1 MSEHNKGVVNAIVA
15 YACWGV
21 FPLYWILLEQ
31 VSSMEIL
38 LSRVI
43 WSFLF
48 TTLFILLIGQRK
60 NLLQDI
66 RFLWANQK
74 QFWSLFA
81 ASIVISINWFTYIW
95 AVTHGQVLQSSLGYY
110 INPLISVIFGMLIFR
125 EKLSKATIIAVSIA
139 GIGVTV
145 MTFSAGTVPWT
156 ALTMAISFS
165 IYGVLKKTIQL
176 EAARGLAI
184 ETLFMLPVALI
195 YYAYIWNSN
204 EMSFLQG
211 DIKTDLLLMGGG
223 IITAIPLVLFA
234 KGAHRIPLYLLG
246 FIQFLSPTIT
256 LFLGVVLFKEPF
268 TTLEF
273 FTFGCIWI
281 AIVIFSASKFMEAK
295 RRYLTV

>member
-1 MSEHNKGVVNAIVA
+1 MSEHNKGVLNAIVA

-48 TTLFILLIGQRK
+48 TTLFLLLIGQRK
-60 NLLQDI
+60 NLLHDI

-110 INPLISVIFGMLIFR
+110 INPLISVLFGMLIFR
-125 EKLSKATIIAVSIA
+125 EKLSNATIVAVSIA
-139 GIGVTV
+139 GIGVAV
-145 MTFSAGTVPWT
+145 MTFSAGTVPWI

-195 YYAYIWNSN
+195 YYAYIWNTN
-204 EMSFLQG
+204 EMRFLHG

-223 IITAIPLVLFA
+223 IVTAIPLVLFA
-234 KGAHRIPLYLLG
+234 KGAHRIPLYLMG

-256 LFLGVVLFKEPF
+256 LFLGIVLFKEPF
-268 TTLEF
+268 TKLEF

-281 AIVIFSASKFMEAK
+281 AIVIFSASKFIEAK
-295 RRYLTV
+295 RRFQTA

>member
-234 KGAHRIPLYLLG
+234 KGAHRIPLYLMG

-295 RRYLTV
+295 RRYQTV